1 MYTELP
7 WGGLTWV
14 IHKNGHLSI
23 TLSYMLILISPSHH
37 SNGVL
42 SSNNR
47 KALACVNCMN
57 VLKRWPPSG
66 GAREDISGS
75 THPFQIKFQ
84 NYFTVFLSEI
94 LF

>member
-7 WGGLTWV
+7 GGGGGVLTWV
-14 IHKNGHLSI
+14 MNKNGHLSI
-23 TLSYMLILISPSHH
+23 TLSYMLIFSSALH
-37 SNGVL
+37 SSNEVL

-47 KALACVNCMN
+47 KLLACVNCMD

-75 THPFQIKFQ
+75 TGPFP
-84 NYFTVFLSEI
+84 N
-94 LF
+94 